1 MVGPSVPAE
10 ASAVGSV
17 LGIAGL
23 VVFFSWVLM
32 FVVLFGMLIAVTALR
47 GRRQRQGQDGE
58 PPAPAAD
65 PADPLLPA
73 RLAELRAAD
82 PRFDEQL
89 LLDVA
94 QAACLLMFAAQSTGD
109 EEALRRLAAP
119 SFWSTFFGRYI
130 ALNARDAR
138 LARDPR
144 TGRGTSSRR
153 HARFPVDFQATAPE
167 LVGVELGAW
176 QRARVRVSFS
186 QLRAVLAPGA
196 RGQTAAATATSL
208 GSMASALG
216 ASVSSQA
223 GSSGSRGSEL
233 SWMSW
238 AGRYDLDFTRP
249 AGARTDPA
257 AALASR
263 TCAACGAAYRSD
275 LATHCAHCRAE
286 RPLAWGEWRL
296 AGITAV
302 R

>member
-1 MVGPSVPAE
+1 
-10 ASAVGSV
+10 
-17 LGIAGL
+17 
-23 VVFFSWVLM
+23 
-32 FVVLFGMLIAVTALR
+32 MLIAVTVLR
-47 GRRQRQGQDGE
+47 GRRQRQGQDGG
-58 PPAPAAD
+58 APTATAA

-73 RLAELRAAD
+73 RLAELRSAD

-109 EEALRRLAAP
+109 EQALRRLTAP
-119 SFWSTFFGRYI
+119 SFWSTFLGRYI
-130 ALNARDAR
+130 ALTARDAR
-138 LARDPR
+138 LARDMS
-144 TGRGTSSRR
+144 TGRGVQSRR
-153 HARFPVDFQATAPE
+153 HARFPVDYQATAPE
-167 LVGVELGAW
+167 LVQVELGAW
-176 QRARVRVSFS
+176 QRAQVRVSFS
-186 QLRAVLAPGA
+186 QLRAILAPGA

-216 ASVSSQA
+216 AGMNSQIN
-223 GSSGSRGSEL
+223 SSGTRTSEL

-238 AGRYDLDFTRP
+238 AGRYHLDFTRP

-275 LATHCAHCRAE
+275 LATQCAHCRAE

-296 AGITAV
+296 TSITAV
-302 R
+302 E